1 MFYEIKKKRGI
12 KALAIFLGLL
22 MIIIAGCVA
31 SKTAK
36 KADTDVRDTA
46 EPKIIKE
53 IITGE
58 DPESSMVM
66 IRGNRLLT
74 YTSVKQPYP
83 LGVLLYFPETALEN
97 IEKEMT
103 IESDI
108 VEVINASELSD
119 NGQTARI
126 EILLKKDISYE
137 INREDTGI
145 VISFTKPAGETV
157 TAAEQEVT
165 QEELPPEAA
174 EVSEELPSEVSML
187 AATQLESVEAMQ
199 LEKSVKVFVRADGAI
214 KDYKSFTIESPA
226 RIVFDMFNIKSP
238 HKKQQ
243 VIPVDS
249 EWIKKIRH
257 YGYPDKVRLVVDTNK
272 PYLYAYSAYADP
284 NGLIINVGSGVEA
297 STGEAAEVQYDP
309 SEPAWVNRVDF
320 SSEDAGKSTLII
332 GTTRAVKYDIK
343 KSDADKLQLKL
354 FNTKLPEHRKWPLIT
369 TRFESA
375 VDRITPVH
383 TAAMKDT
390 TLVSIELREAVPYF
404 VEQMDNILLIHFE
417 ASSITP
423 KPLEEAKLPSW
434 KQVMAEGAAEAGVK
448 EEVVLTGEN
457 MGLGVD
463 EPDPSLRFT
472 GEKIAIDF
480 YKTDIIN
487 VFRILRDISGKN
499 FAIDKNVKGQVT
511 LTLEK
516 PVPWDQILDLVLRMN
531 GLGMIQ
537 EGNIVRIATRA
548 TVKAEQKRARA
559 EQAEEQKLTQEE
571 KELEPLVTEYIS
583 VNYASASG
591 DILPHVKPLLSKGR
605 GSVTVDERNNQII
618 MTDTAEMIEQAKVV
632 VQRIDQVTPQVIIE
646 ARIVEASEN
655 FARDVGVTWGAD
667 TTIQDGEQ
675 LGRTGGITD
684 LALAAAN
691 PSPGGLANTLG
702 ITFERIMGT
711 PLLLDA
717 QLAASESV
725 GDTKIISSPKIVTLN
740 NTAASIKQGQQIPI
754 KTLDADGNTTTT
766 YKDASLELQVT
777 PRVTPDNRISMN
789 LVVKNNS
796 PDTFGGDTV
805 INSKEA
811 STELLVNDGE
821 TVVIGGIRTSK
832 ETGGEDGV
840 PGLKDI
846 PVLGWLF
853 KSQSK
858 SEQLTELLIF
868 ITPRIVQ
875 LEQRGNMQDN

>member
-1 MFYEIKKKRGI
+1 MFYKIKKKRGI
-12 KALAIFLGLL
+12 KALAIFLGLS
-22 MIIIAGCVA
+22 MVIFMGCVV

-36 KADTDVRDTA
+36 KADTDARDTA

-58 DPESSMVM
+58 DSESSMVM

-103 IESDI
+103 LESDI
-108 VEVINASELSD
+108 IETINASELSD

-126 EILLKKDISYE
+126 EILLKKDITYE

-145 VISFTKPAGETV
+145 VISFSKAGETV
-157 TAAEQEVT
+157 TAAEPEVT
-165 QEELPPEAA
+165 QEELPTETAD
-174 EVSEELPSEVSML
+174 VSEEMPSEESML

-257 YGYPDKVRLVVDTNK
+257 YGYPDKVRLVIDTNK
-272 PYLYAYSAYADP
+272 PYLYAYSAFADP
-284 NGLIINVGSGVEA
+284 NGLIINVGSGVEVSA
-297 STGEAAEVQYDP
+297 GEEAEVQYDP
-309 SEPAWVNRVDF
+309 SGPAWVNRVDF
-320 SSEDAGKSTLII
+320 SSEDAGKSTIII
-332 GTTRAVKYDIK
+332 GTTRPVKYNIK
-343 KSDADKLQLKL
+343 KSDVNKLQLKL
-354 FNTKLPEHRKWPLIT
+354 FNTKLPDYRKWPLIT

-375 VDRITPVH
+375 VDRIIPVH
-383 TAAMKDT
+383 TATMKDT

-404 VEQMDNILLIHFE
+404 VEQMDNILLIHFA

-434 KQVMAEGAAEAGVK
+434 KQVMTEGIAEAEVK
-448 EEVVLTGEN
+448 EEVVLTGEQIEP
-457 MGLGVD
+457 GVA
-463 EPDPSLRFT
+463 EPAPPTTFT

-480 YKTDIIN
+480 YKMDIIN
-487 VFRILRDISGKN
+487 VFRILREISGKN
-499 FAIDKNVKGQVT
+499 FAIDKNVKGKVT
-511 LTLEK
+511 LVLEK
-516 PVPWDQILDLVLRMN
+516 PVPWDQVLDLVLRMN

-537 EGNIVRIATRA
+537 EGNIVRIATRK

-559 EQAEEQKLTQEE
+559 ERAAEKKLTQEE
-571 KELEPLVTEYIS
+571 KELEPLVTEYIP

-591 DILPHVKPLLSKGR
+591 DILPHIEALLAKGR

-618 MTDTAEMIEQAKVV
+618 MNATAEMIEQAKIT
-632 VQRIDQVTPQVIIE
+632 VQKIDQVTPQVIIE

-655 FARDVGVTWGAD
+655 FSRDFGVSWGAE
-667 TTIQDGEQ
+667 TTIPDNKQ
-675 LGRTGGITD
+675 LGQIGGTTN
-684 LALAAAN
+684 LNLAASN
-691 PSPGGLANTLG
+691 PSPGGLANMMGITFSRVLG
-702 ITFERIMGT
+702 IT
-711 PLLLDA
+711 PLELNA
-717 QLAASESV
+717 TLAASEAV
-725 GDTKIISSPKIVTLN
+725 GDTKIISSPKILTLD
-740 NTAASIKQGQQIPI
+740 NTAASIKQGKQIPI
-754 KTLDADGNTTTT
+754 KTLDADGNTTIS

-777 PRVTPDNRISMN
+777 PHVTPDNRISMA
-789 LVVKNNS
+789 LVIKNNS
-796 PDTFGGDTV
+796 PDIFGGETV

-821 TVVIGGIRTSK
+821 TVVIGGIRTRT
-832 ETGGEDGV
+832 ETSGTDGV
-840 PGLKDI
+840 PGLKNI

-853 KSQSK
+853 KSESK
-858 SEQLTELLIF
+858 TDNLTELLIF

-875 LEQRGNMQDN
+875 LEQRHRQDN

>member
-22 MIIIAGCVA
+22 MVIIAGCVA

-36 KADTDVRDTA
+36 KADSDVQDTA
-46 EPKIIKE
+46 ESKIIKE

-58 DPESSMVM
+58 DSESSMVM

-103 IESDI
+103 LESDI
-108 VEVINASELSD
+108 VEAINASELSD

-126 EILLKKDISYE
+126 EILLKKDITYE

-145 VISFTKPAGETV
+145 VISFSKAGETV
-157 TAAEQEVT
+157 TAAEPEVT
-165 QEELPPEAA
+165 QEELSTETAD
-174 EVSEELPSEVSML
+174 VSEEMPSEESML

-249 EWIKKIRH
+249 EWIKNIRH
-257 YGYPDKVRLVVDTNK
+257 YGYPDKVRLVLDTNK
-272 PYLYAYSAYADP
+272 PYLYAYSAFADP
-284 NGLIINVGSGVEA
+284 NGLTINVGSGVEVSA
-297 STGEAAEVQYDP
+297 REEAEVQYDP
-309 SEPAWVNRVDF
+309 SKPAWVNRIDF

-332 GTTRAVKYDIK
+332 GTTRPVKYDIK
-343 KSDADKLQLKL
+343 KSDVDKLQLKL
-354 FNTKLPEHRKWPLIT
+354 FNTKLPDYRKWPLIT

-383 TAAMKDT
+383 TATMKDT

-423 KPLEEAKLPSW
+423 KPLEEAKLPPW
-434 KQVMAEGAAEAGVK
+434 KQVMAKGIAEAEVK
-448 EEVVLTGEN
+448 EEVVLTGEKIEP
-457 MGLGVD
+457 GFGEPGV
-463 EPDPSLRFT
+463 PTKFT

-487 VFRILRDISGKN
+487 VFRILREISGRN
-499 FAIDKNVKGQVT
+499 FAIDKNVKGKVT
-511 LTLEK
+511 LSLEK
-516 PVPWDQILDLVLRMN
+516 PVPWDQVLDLVLRMN

-537 EGNIVRIATRA
+537 EGNIVRIATLA
-548 TVKAEQKRARA
+548 TVKKEQKRARA
-559 EQAEEQKLTQEE
+559 EKAAEKKLTQEE
-571 KELEPLVTEYIS
+571 KELEPLVTEYIP
-583 VNYASASG
+583 VNYASASA
-591 DILPHVKPLLSKGR
+591 DILPHIVTTKGR
-605 GSVTVDERNNQII
+605 GTVTVDDRNNQII
-618 MTDTAEMIEQAKVV
+618 LTDTAEMIEQAKVT

-646 ARIVEASEN
+646 ARIVEATKN
-655 FARDVGVTWGAD
+655 FSRDFGISWSAA
-667 TTIQDGEQ
+667 TTIQDNMQ
-675 LGRTGGITD
+675 LGQTGGTTD
-684 LALAAAN
+684 LDLASAN
-691 PSPGGLANTLG
+691 PSPGGLANMVG
-702 ITFERIMGT
+702 ITFSRIMGT

-717 QLAASESV
+717 TLAASEVV
-725 GDTKIISSPKIVTLN
+725 GDTKIISSPKIVTLD
-740 NTAASIKQGQQIPI
+740 NTAASIKQGKQIPI
-754 KTLDADGNTTTT
+754 KSLDADGNTVTR

-777 PRVTPDNRISMN
+777 PHVTPDNRISMA

-811 STELLVNDGE
+811 KTELLVNDGE
-821 TVVIGGIRTSK
+821 TVVIGGIRTRT
-832 ETGGEDGV
+832 ETSGVNGV
-840 PGLKDI
+840 PGLKNI

-853 KSQSK
+853 KNESNQDN
-858 SEQLTELLIF
+858 LTELLIF
-868 ITPRIVQ
+868 ITPRVVQ
-875 LEQRGNMQDN
+875 LEQRGNM